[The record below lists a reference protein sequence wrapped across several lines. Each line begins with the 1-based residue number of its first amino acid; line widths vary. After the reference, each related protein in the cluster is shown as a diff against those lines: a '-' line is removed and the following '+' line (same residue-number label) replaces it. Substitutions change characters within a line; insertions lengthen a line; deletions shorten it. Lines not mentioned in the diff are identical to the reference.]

1 MPAPAADLSAVAGGV
16 AVGPR
21 AEGRRRDGP
30 RPRGAGAV
38 REGPRPELRG
48 GFGFPS
54 FLWNGKIPSKIT

>member
-1 MPAPAADLSAVAGGV
+1 MPASAALSAVAGGV
-16 AVGPR
+16 AVSPR

-38 REGPRPELRG
+38 REGPRAELRG

-54 FLWNGKIPSKIT
+54 LL